1 MPAGSGCS
9 SAWDFSTPRGD
20 FIGRKKRPRA
30 RSCQPL
36 RTRVDPSARDS
47 QRALASAPPEGMNV
61 MAFAIDRSLLR
72 RALDGETRA
81 LNALVTDLRP
91 HIERQLLR
99 YPVADEDRRDL
110 LQATL
115 MQVVRRLGSFRGDS
129 SFSTWLFRVTANEAL
144 MMMRSQRRHRT
155 RLVEGLDFEEL
166 GALPASNDAELA
178 SRGDVGAAN
187 NERDARVRNALAELP
202 DDYRDVVVAHYH
214 LDLGLQEIADRFDL
228 SESAVRSRL
237 HRARSR
243 LRAILEGTP
252 LAVEAREEAHTASA
266 RRTADAND
274 GAPGAR
280 TVPTAAAS
288 GTALE
293 NAA

>member
-1 MPAGSGCS
+1 
-9 SAWDFSTPRGD
+9 
-20 FIGRKKRPRA
+20 
-30 RSCQPL
+30 
-36 RTRVDPSARDS
+36 
-47 QRALASAPPEGMNV
+47 
-61 MAFAIDRSLLR
+61 MAFALDRDLLQR
-72 RALDGETRA
+72 VQSGDAPA
-81 LNALVTDLRP
+81 INALVSELRP

-115 MQVVRRLGSFRGDS
+115 MQVVRRIGSFRGES

-144 MMMRSQRRHRT
+144 MMMRSQRRHRA
-155 RLVEGLDFEEL
+155 RLVEGLDFDEL
-166 GALPASNDAELA
+166 AALPAMNDAPHGA
-178 SRGDVGAAN
+178 WSNGGDVGAAN
-187 NERDARVRNALAELP
+187 SERDARVRNALAELP

-252 LAVEAREEAHTASA
+252 VAMEAQDEARVHAQA
-266 RRTADAND
+266 RKPVVERL
-274 GAPGAR
+274 PQQQH
-280 TVPTAAAS
+280 AA
-288 GTALE
+288 
-293 NAA
+293 